1 MPLRRDGADLLL
13 SIRLTPKSSR
23 ARIGGVFVD
32 SQGQTWLQASVT
44 KPPDKGKANA
54 ALVALLAASLKLPAS
69 SILLETGDASRLKRL
84 RLKDCTPAAEILLKQ
99 IADRERNET

>member
-13 SIRLTPKSSR
+13 SVRLTPKSSR
-23 ARIGGVFVD
+23 ARIGGIFTD
-32 SQGQTWLQASVT
+32 SQGQNWLQASVT
-44 KPPDKGKANA
+44 RPPDKGQANA
-54 ALVALLAASLKLPAS
+54 ALIALLAATLKAPSS
-69 SILLETGDASRLKRL
+69 SILLETGDTNRLKRL